1 MGCTGAVTLT
11 GITYS
16 CTDIPY
22 GGLKRVLLANLAD
35 VSPSISVDNATGIV
49 TVDTVTNIIPA
60 GSIVELD
67 FSNKDGFSSWTE
79 TKTVD
84 PTGTVKVEE
93 NIGIEFPKMTAD
105 KRLQLEA
112 MTVPY
117 AKLVSFVEDYS
128 GEYHMVGFEF
138 GMFASEVNGQ
148 TGNGRSEKNVYQLK
162 LTGEETH
169 LAYSLDQTAWD
180 AILAGM

>member
-1 MGCTGAVTLT
+1 MGCTNSVALS

-22 GGLKRVLLANLAD
+22 GGLKRVLLSNLSTLD
-35 VSPSISVDNATGIV
+35 GIV
-49 TVDTVTNIIPA
+49 TVDDSTGVVTVGTLTA
-60 GSIVELD
+60 GNVVELS
-67 FSNKDGFSSWTE
+67 FSNKDGFSNWTE

-105 KRLQLEA
+105 KRLELEKMA
-112 MTVPY
+112 APY
-117 AKLVSFVEDYS
+117 AKLVAFVEDYS
-128 GEYHMVGFEF
+128 GEYHMVGFGF
-138 GMFASEVNGQ
+138 GLFASEIQGQ
-148 TGNGRSEKNVYQLK
+148 TGTGRSDKNVYQLK

-169 LAYSLDQTAWD
+169 LAYSLDQTGWD
-180 AILAGM
+180 AVLAGI

>member
-22 GGLKRVLLANLAD
+22 GGLKSVLLANLAD
-35 VSPSISVDNATGIV
+35 VDSVISVDNTTGIV
-49 TVDTVTNIIPA
+49 TVGSIPA
-60 GSIVELD
+60 GKVVELD
-67 FSNKDGFSSWTE
+67 FSNKDGFSNWTE
-79 TKTVD
+79 AKTVD

-105 KRLQLEA
+105 KRLQLDA

-117 AKLVSFVEDYS
+117 TKLVSFVEDYS

-138 GMFASEVNGQ
+138 GMFASEVQGQ